1 MTMDRV
7 HFTIH
12 LYRGEMKSL
21 DGPDFSHGVIVECM
35 RVRGDTISFH
45 YHVRAILRAAM
56 GLSDGAD
63 MRRMRSPLEVPAS
76 EPRTL
81 LSRKRKAT
89 AGLTGLEDALSLMK
103 KDRICAQRLGL
114 ESLVMLTDENTSG
127 KELAVYCS
135 FAVLGVGSSESPEGA
150 NTWILTLIEDR
161 IAPGETVEVLPE
173 HVDSTNISSLE
184 DSTVS
189 SGDSTVPPL
198 EDTYHGGVL
207 RSLAMRTFANALSVL
222 SKYESDSLRSTL
234 LEKSPFVTQSFLDS
248 LVEDLAGASRPPAIV
263 AGTRLA
269 SSYEAALAAKCLGI
283 LAQHSELT
291 AQRLMP
297 PSQETQPLLDALDK
311 ARSAGL
317 ASNSMLAQES
327 ERAFLILAD
336 LGGKSC

>member
-1 MTMDRV
+1 
-7 HFTIH
+7 
-12 LYRGEMKSL
+12 
-21 DGPDFSHGVIVECM
+21 M

-45 YHVRAILRAAM
+45 YHARAILRAAM
-56 GLSDGAD
+56 GLSDGVD
-63 MRRMRSPLEVPAS
+63 VRTLKSPLEVPAS
-76 EPRTL
+76 APRPVL

-89 AGLTGLEDALSLMK
+89 AALTGLEDALSLLK

-135 FAVLGVGSSESPEGA
+135 SAVLGDETNDSTQGA
-150 NTWILTLIEDR
+150 HIWIVSLIEER

-173 HVDSTNISSLE
+173 PVGASSMSLLE

-189 SGDSTVPPL
+189 SEESTLPAL

-207 RSLAMRTFANALSVL
+207 RSLAMRTFANALSVM
-222 SKYESDSLRSTL
+222 SKYEDQKLRSL
-234 LEKSPFVTQSFLDS
+234 LAGKSPFVSQSFLDA
-248 LVEDLAGASRPPAIV
+248 LIEDLAGASRPPAIV

-269 SSYEAALAAKCLGI
+269 SPYEAALAAKCLGI
-283 LAQHSELT
+283 LTQHSEM
-291 AQRLMP
+291 ARKRIVP
-297 PSQETQPLLDALDK
+297 PKQDRQPVLDALDK

-327 ERAFLILAD
+327 EKAFMILANQ
-336 LGGKSC
+336 GSGKSDL